1 MAISIHHKVRIP
13 NKTRNLP
20 RLDRET
26 GLHYIR
32 VMAGSPRNIC
42 ILFYKPYG
50 VVSRFTPDGAWL
62 SLKTFGPFPEEVYP
76 VGRLDADSEGLLFL
90 TDDIRLSRRL
100 TDPSLGHP
108 KTYTVQ
114 VDRIPSEEA
123 LERLRN
129 GVLVEGRATLPAEVR
144 LLDREPMLPPRPVPV
159 RFRKTVPTAWLEIVL
174 HEGRNRQVRKM
185 TAAVGHPT
193 LRLVRTRIGEFT
205 LDGLKPGDHRMLSPE
220 EFTRL
225 RRWAGAALP

>member
-1 MAISIHHKVRIP
+1 MAV
-13 NKTRNLP
+13 
-20 RLDRET
+20 
-26 GLHYIR
+26 
-32 VMAGSPRNIC
+32 SPRNTC

-50 VVSRFTPDGAWL
+50 VVSRFTPEAAWL
-62 SLKTFGPFPEEVYP
+62 SLKTFGPFPKGVYP

-90 TDDIRLSRRL
+90 TDDMRLARHL
-100 TDPSLGHP
+100 TEPSFGHP

-114 VDRIPSEEA
+114 VDRIPAEEA
-123 LERLRN
+123 LEQLRR
-129 GVLVEGRATLPAEVR
+129 GVLVGGRTTRPAQVR
-144 LLDREPMLPPRPVPV
+144 LLDREPVLAPRPVPV

-205 LDGLKPGDHRMLSPE
+205 LDGLEPGDHRLLSPDE
-220 EFTRL
+220 LARL
-225 RRWAGAALP
+225 RRWAGAASA